1 MAQVTNI
8 SSMRD
13 FSKNQVYHH
22 KKHAC
27 YNARGEKWKIENDP
41 TNKKIV
47 AQKIIRSDDWQE
59 FLETRYIV
67 QWSMKRL
74 VIWSED
80 Q

>member
-1 MAQVTNI
+1 MLEGK
-8 SSMRD
+8 S
-13 FSKNQVYHH
+13 
-22 KKHAC
+22 
-27 YNARGEKWKIENDP
+27 GKIEKDP

-47 AQKIIRSDDWQE
+47 AEKIIRSDDWQE
-59 FLETRYIV
+59 ILETRYIA